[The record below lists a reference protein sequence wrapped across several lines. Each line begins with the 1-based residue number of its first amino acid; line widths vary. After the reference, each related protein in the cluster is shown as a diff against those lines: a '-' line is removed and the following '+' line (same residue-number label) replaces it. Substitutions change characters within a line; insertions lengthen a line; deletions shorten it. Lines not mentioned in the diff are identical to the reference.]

1 MTFYAQMPSPLGQ
14 VLLRSDGQALTGVFF
29 IGQKDCPAIDG
40 LAGARPQRFDPT
52 AGLMA
57 GAPIKK
63 FKAYKHDGQSGDLFD
78 DPCPDP
84 VPDVG
89 QLDVGELNADDLL
102 FMQEQTLPD
111 AMALFRQTQIELHE
125 YFAGRRQ
132 VFDVPLALVGTEF
145 QKKVWRA
152 LLDIPY
158 GQVVSYGDVARA
170 AGLSA
175 QHGRPVGTAVG
186 RNPIT
191 ILIPCHRVLS
201 STGTLTGYSGGLDRK
216 FSLLELEGFLL
227 R

>member
-14 VLLRSDGQALTGVFF
+14 LLLRTDGQALTGVFF

-52 AGLMA
+52 AGLM
-57 GAPIKK
+57 GGVPIKK
-63 FKAYKHDGQSGDLFD
+63 LKAHRHDGQSGDLFGELYSD
-78 DPCPDP
+78 A
-84 VPDVG
+84 VVG
-89 QLDVGELNADDLL
+89 EFNVGELNVDSLL
-102 FMQEQTLPD
+102 FMQEQTLPE
-111 AMALFRQTQIELHE
+111 AIALFRQTQTELHE

-132 VFDVPLALVGTEF
+132 VFDVPLALAGTEF

-152 LLDIPY
+152 LLEIPY

-170 AGLSA
+170 AGLSV

-186 RNPIT
+186 RNPIS

-227 R
+227 S